1 MAHARKTEDGK
12 EGEDV
17 TMVTDEPV
25 PQFEEEVE

>member
-1 MAHARKTEDGK
+1 VQARKTEDGK

-17 TMVTDEPV
+17 PMVSDEPL